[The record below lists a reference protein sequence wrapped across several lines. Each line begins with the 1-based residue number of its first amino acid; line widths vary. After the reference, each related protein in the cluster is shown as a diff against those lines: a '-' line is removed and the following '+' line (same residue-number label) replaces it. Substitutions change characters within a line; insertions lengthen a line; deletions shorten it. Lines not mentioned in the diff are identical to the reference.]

1 MASPNSTFTEIVTT
15 TLEHRNK
22 EIADNVS
29 NSNALLSRLKAK
41 GKVRPVPGGRSIVE
55 ELEYAENATFKYY
68 SGYETLD
75 ISPSDVISAAE
86 YPWKQA
92 AVVVTASGLE
102 VDIQN
107 SGKEAVIN
115 LLEKRISNAMK
126 TMANNISTGI
136 YSDGTGSSSKQ
147 ITGLQAQVAKV
158 PATGIVGGINRA
170 TAGNEF
176 WRNQTLQD
184 GTMSTT
190 TLLPIMNQL
199 WLLCSRGSDRPDLIT
214 ADDGAFAIF
223 WGCLQAIQRITSDTD
238 ARSGFSTLAYNTA
251 SVIYDGDSGHY
262 DNSMYFL
269 NTDYIYFR
277 PHSDRNFVTLSRRE
291 AVNQDAFVV
300 PIVFAGNLTMSN
312 ASLQGI
318 LWKA

>member
-1 MASPNSTFTEIVTT
+1 MASPNSTYTEIVTT
-15 TLEHRNK
+15 TLLHRNK
-22 EIADNVS
+22 ELADNVS
-29 NSNALLSRLKAK
+29 NSNALLSRLRTK
-41 GKVRPVPGGRSIVE
+41 GKIRSVPGGRAIVE

-75 ISPSDVISAAE
+75 ISPSDVMSAAE

-102 VDIQN
+102 VDVQN

-136 YSDGTGSSSKQ
+136 YSDGTGTSSKQ

-158 PATGIVGGINRA
+158 PTSGTVGGIDRSVWS
-170 TAGNEF
+170 F
-176 WRNQTLQD
+176 WQNQTLQD
-184 GTMSTT
+184 GTMSTST
-190 TLLPIMNQL
+190 ILAKMNQL
-199 WLLCSRGSDRPDLIT
+199 WLLCSRGNDKPDLIT
-214 ADDGAFAIF
+214 AEDGAFSAF
-223 WGCLQAIQRITSDTD
+223 WGALQAIQRITSDTD

-277 PHSDRNFVTLSRRE
+277 PHSDRNFVPLERRE

>member
-1 MASPNSTFTEIVTT
+1 MDVSPLFVTT
-15 TLEHRNK
+15 
-22 EIADNVS
+22 S
-29 NSNALLSRLKAK
+29 
-41 GKVRPVPGGRSIVE
+41 
-55 ELEYAENATFKYY
+55 ENATFKYY

-75 ISPSDVISAAE
+75 ISPSDVMSAAE

-102 VDIQN
+102 VDVQN

-115 LLEKRISNAMK
+115 LLEKRISIAMK

-136 YSDGTGSSSKQ
+136 YSDGTGTSSKQ

-158 PATGIVGGINRA
+158 PTSGTVGGIDRSVW
-170 TAGNEF
+170 TF
-176 WRNQTLQD
+176 WQNQTLQD
-184 GTMSTT
+184 GTMSTS
-190 TLLPIMNQL
+190 TLLPKMNQL
-199 WLLCSRGSDRPDLIT
+199 WLMCSRGNDRPDLIT
-214 ADDGAFAIF
+214 ADDGAFAVF

-238 ARSGFSTLAYNTA
+238 AKAGFSTLAYNTA

-277 PHSDRNFVTLSRRE
+277 PHSDRNFVPLERRG